1 MRIAIGSFV
10 QESQFFSP
18 VKGSWEHFGPEQ
30 IARGQAMLDAAA
42 GTRSEIGGAM
52 EVAARRG
59 VRLIPLLRAMSSSS
73 SAPIAREVYESIR
86 DEMLARLRDAM
97 AEPIDGVLMVMHGAM
112 SAEGYDD
119 ATGDV
124 LQRARQIIGL
134 DTPLVATLDLHANI
148 TRLMCEAADGL
159 VGYLTFPHI
168 DMHETGARGMRL
180 LLDAAIG
187 KTRPTT
193 VAAKLPM
200 IVPAENAQT
209 THGVVHDLL
218 QAAQAHL
225 KTAGVL
231 DISIFP
237 MQPWMDA
244 PEAGCAVVVVAEKAQ
259 RERAKEIA
267 TQLADVWWQRKE
279 EHRVELAPTERTI
292 AEALASERKPWVLA
306 DSADAPSSGA
316 PGDSP
321 ITVKALLD
329 AQPTKDCYTN
339 IVDPPA
345 VAAMIAAGVGSEIT
359 VSLGACSGVTL
370 YKPVTVSG
378 RVRLIS
384 DGAFVHKGEGF
395 RGMTMHRGRTVVLQ
409 AGHVH
414 IVVME
419 RACIQWDP
427 ELYRSVGLEPADA
440 QIVIVKSP
448 AGFRAAYAPFAAEIR
463 VLDAPG
469 VCSPNLASLP
479 YTRIPR
485 PMWPFDPIED
495 WRAPGT

>member
-18 VKGSWEHFGPEQ
+18 VKGSWQHFGPEQ
-30 IARGQAMLDAAA
+30 IARGQAMLDTAA
-42 GTRSEIGGAM
+42 GTRSEIAGAM
-52 EVAARRG
+52 DIAAQRG
-59 VRLIPLLRAMSSSS
+59 VQLVPLLRAMSSSS
-73 SAPIAREVYESIR
+73 SAPIVREVYESIR
-86 DEMLARLRDAM
+86 DELLARLHDAI
-97 AEPIDGVLMVMHGAM
+97 AEPVDGVLMVMHGAM

-124 LQRARQIIGL
+124 LQRVRQIIGPR
-134 DTPLVATLDLHANI
+134 TPLMATLDLHANI

-168 DMHETGARGMRL
+168 DLYETGARGMHL
-180 LLDAAIG
+180 LLDAATG
-187 KTRPTT
+187 RVKPVTLM
-193 VAAKLPM
+193 AKLAM
-200 IVPAENAQT
+200 IIPAENAQT
-209 THGVVHDLL
+209 THGVIHDLL

-225 KTAGVL
+225 KEPGIL

-244 PEAGCAVVVVAEKAQ
+244 PEAGCAVVVVADETQ
-259 RERAKEIA
+259 RGRAEEIA
-267 TQLADVWWQRKE
+267 AQLADVWWRRKE
-279 EHRVELAPTERTI
+279 EHRVELAPTAQTI
-292 AEALASERKPWVLA
+292 AEALASERKPWILA

-316 PGDSP
+316 PGDS
-321 ITVKALLD
+321 TVTLKALLD
-329 AQPTKDCYTN
+329 AQPAKDCYTN

-345 VAAMIAAGVGSEIT
+345 VAAMVETGVGSDVT
-359 VSLGACSGVTL
+359 VSLGACSGTML
-370 YKPVTVSG
+370 YRPVTVSG

-395 RGMTMHRGRTVVLQ
+395 RGATMHRGRTIVLQ
-409 AGHVH
+409 AGHVY

-427 ELYRSVGLEPADA
+427 ELYRSVGLEPTDA

-448 AGFRAAYAPFAAEIR
+448 AGFRAAYSPFAAEIR

-469 VCSPNLASLP
+469 VCTPNLTTLP
-479 YTRIPR
+479 YAHIPR
-485 PMWPFDPIED
+485 PMWPFDPIDD
-495 WRAPGT
+495 WRAARV

>member
-18 VKGSWEHFGPEQ
+18 VKGSWQHFGPEQ
-30 IARGQAMLDAAA
+30 ITRGQTMLDTAA
-42 GTRSEIGGAM
+42 GTRSEIAGAM
-52 EVAARRG
+52 DVAAQRG
-59 VRLIPLLRAMSSSS
+59 VRLVPLLRAMSSSS
-73 SAPIAREVYESIR
+73 SAPIVREVYESIR
-86 DEMLARLRDAM
+86 DELLARLHDAI
-97 AEPIDGVLMVMHGAM
+97 AEPVDGVLMVMHGAM

-124 LQRARQIIGL
+124 LQRVRQIIGTR
-134 DTPLVATLDLHANI
+134 TPLVATLDLHANI
-148 TRLMCEAADGL
+148 TRLMCAAADGL

-168 DMHETGARGMRL
+168 DLYETGARGMHL
-180 LLDAAIG
+180 LLDAAAG
-187 KTRPTT
+187 KVKPVTLMS
-193 VAAKLPM
+193 KLPM
-200 IVPAENAQT
+200 IIPAENAQT
-209 THGVVHDLL
+209 THGVIHDLL
-218 QAAQAHL
+218 QTAQAHL
-225 KTAGVL
+225 KEPGIL

-244 PEAGCAVVVVAEKAQ
+244 PEAGCAVVVVADETQ
-259 RERAKEIA
+259 HGRAEEIA
-267 TQLADVWWQRKE
+267 AQLADVWWRRKE
-279 EHRVELAPTERTI
+279 EHRVELAPTAQTI
-292 AEALASERKPWVLA
+292 AEALASERKPWILA

-316 PGDSP
+316 PGDS
-321 ITVKALLD
+321 TVTLKALLD
-329 AQPTKDCYTN
+329 AQPAKDCYTN
-339 IVDPPA
+339 IVDPAA
-345 VAAMIAAGVGSEIT
+345 VAAMIEAGVGSDVT
-359 VSLGACSGVTL
+359 VSLGACSGTTL
-370 YKPVTVSG
+370 YRPVTVSG

-395 RGMTMHRGRTVVLQ
+395 RGATMHRGRTVVLQ

-469 VCSPNLASLP
+469 VCTPNLTTLP
-479 YTRIPR
+479 YAHIPR
-485 PMWPFDPIED
+485 PMWPFDPIDD
-495 WRAPGT
+495 WRAARV